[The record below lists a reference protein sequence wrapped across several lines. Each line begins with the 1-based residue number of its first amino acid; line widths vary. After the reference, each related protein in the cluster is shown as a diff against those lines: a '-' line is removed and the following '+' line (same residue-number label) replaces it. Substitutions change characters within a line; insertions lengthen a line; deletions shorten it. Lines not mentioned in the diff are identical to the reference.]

1 MNKVVFTFGRLNP
14 PTKGHEKLMQAV
26 IRTAHEE
33 YASNIVFL
41 SHTQNNKTD
50 PLDWDF
56 KHRICCKAFPLVNI
70 STDHTIKTPF
80 QALKSLSEFHQ
91 KAILIVG
98 SDQVHEFEERMMPYA
113 KEWKIELD
121 IRSAGLRNK
130 SGKINGISASRMR
143 QYVRDGKDD
152 KFFEWCPTL
161 LDDFDKKSLFLQVSK
176 SLKGK

>member
-26 IRTAHEE
+26 VRTAHEE

-56 KHRICCKAFPLVNI
+56 KYRICNKAFPFVNI
-70 STDHTIKTPF
+70 SKDEKIRTPF
-80 QALKSLSEFHQ
+80 QALESLAGFHQ
-91 KAILIVG
+91 KAIMVVG
-98 SDQVHEFEERMMPYA
+98 SDQVEEFERMRPYA
-113 KEWKIELD
+113 EKWKIEID

-161 LDDFDKKSLFLQVSK
+161 LDDSDKKSLFLQVSK